1 VADDP
6 NAASRPPSG
15 RASGGARSRRRTGGD
30 DWTAEDV
37 LADTADGSSDASD
50 PFEPAPIPDPLTWL
64 PALEGRS
71 PTPGI
76 CPFLRSVDAGDVIG
90 FPVESPDVANRCAA
104 LREPVPQSLRQ
115 QELVC
120 LTASHINCP
129 RYLRG
134 ALVASDATSK
144 RRLSPVLTPAITVA
158 LAVLVLSFGVSVAF
172 VVANGGLT
180 LPVAAV
186 AASAAPTGT
195 STAVGPSGSPGTTGT
210 PLPSAVASAAAASP
224 VPPSTSPVPTPAA
237 AAATPAPTPKP
248 TKTPKPKP
256 SSNRYDLLTP
266 CPNKPDCWVY
276 VIRSGDNLFSI
287 ANYFGVPIDRVRA
300 LNPWTRT
307 ERLRAGRELILP
319 PPTR

>member
-6 NAASRPPSG
+6 NAATPPPSRP
-15 RASGGARSRRRTGGD
+15 ASGSRRSRPATGGD
-30 DWTAEDV
+30 DWTAEEV
-37 LADTADGSSDASD
+37 LADTDARSAAASD
-50 PFEPAPIPDPLTWL
+50 PSAAVPIPDPSSWL
-64 PALEGRS
+64 PALDGRS
-71 PTPGI
+71 TTPGI
-76 CPFLRSVDAGDVIG
+76 CPFLRAVGADDGIG
-90 FPVESPDVANRCAA
+90 FPFESPNVANRCAA
-104 LREPVPQSLRQ
+104 LHEPVPQSLRQ

-134 ALVASDATSK
+134 ALVASEAPS
-144 RRLSPVLTPAITVA
+144 RRRVSPVLTPAITVA

-186 AASAAPTGT
+186 AASPSPSGNA
-195 STAVGPSGSPGTTGT
+195 TAVGPTGSPGAAGT
-210 PLPSAVASAAAASP
+210 PEPTVAASLAVASP
-224 VPPSTSPVPTPAA
+224 VAPSTSPPPTTP
-237 AAATPAPTPKP
+237 AAATPAPTPTP
-248 TKTPKPKP
+248 TRTPKPKP
-256 SSNRYDLLTP
+256 TSNRYALLKA
-266 CPNKPDCWVY
+266 CPNKPDCWIY

-287 ANYFGVPIDRVRA
+287 ANYFGVPIERVRA

-307 ERLRAGRELILP
+307 ERLRAGRQLILP